1 MRKRFRLYKRKKGGR
16 YYIHDEVT
24 GKQDSL
30 HTSDRATAVRLFHSR
45 QEAEQQPAVNLQ
57 IARAYLAATGERRR
71 GSSEPAARRAAG
83 RNCVTDSPVLMPVAP
98 AVPASGRYAVPV
110 DD

>member
-30 HTSDRATAVRLFHSR
+30 HTRDRATAVRLFHSR
-45 QEAEQQPAVNLQ
+45 QEAEHLCGQVKTVEQVHKWRLRLREINF
-57 IARAYLAATGERRR
+57 ERRAF
-71 GSSEPAARRAAG
+71 S
-83 RNCVTDSPVLMPVAP
+83 
-98 AVPASGRYAVPV
+98 
-110 DD
+110 